1 MSIGS
6 SVSNAQPAALNILF
20 ANGFIGSVLWYVL
33 MGLLLVGAIGLFWY
47 VRNKQ
52 Q

>member
-1 MSIGS
+1 MASM
-6 SVSNAQPAALNILF
+6 P
-20 ANGFIGSVLWYVL
+20 WWYYVL
-33 MGLLLVGAIGLFWY
+33 MGLLLAGAIGLFWY